1 MALKS
6 WYIKPRYTVVKP
18 YACGGTEALLVCG
31 YKLVSVNKEF
41 HTIAQLKYL
50 FFRISSINIALR
62 NLLIAPCFLHELAQR
77 FALYLIELN
86 CFSMMHSNAPLLH
99 NTRPPHVI

>member
-18 YACGGTEALLVCG
+18 YACGGNEALLVCG

-41 HTIAQLKYL
+41 HTTAH
-50 FFRISSINIALR
+50 A
-62 NLLIAPCFLHELAQR
+62 
-77 FALYLIELN
+77 IEVLV
-86 CFSMMHSNAPLLH
+86 L
-99 NTRPPHVI
+99 PH